1 MTIHRTLPAAAV
13 SALIAVP
20 ASADS
25 QHLTSIYL
33 TAPGGPSTE
42 TSGLI
47 VSSAGAQRSVEAIK
61 LKDGSE
67 RVANAGYVIV
77 PPRAKPESG
86 NRHGSAT
93 PLQPSADV
101 ALEHLETALVGT
113 MALSRANAPASKAPP
128 SAAGANAAHSASHA
142 QTMALGAA
150 VKARV
155 DPQRTAEEV
164 LETLQLNQASNAYTR
179 PSYHVVDWTA
189 NTVTTVYGDKDKA
202 ALDGV
207 QSPRVVPGQ

>member
-1 MTIHRTLPAAAV
+1 MTIHRTLSAAAV

-86 NRHGSAT
+86 DGHGSAT

-101 ALEHLETALVGT
+101 ALEHLETALIGT

-128 SAAGANAAHSASHA
+128 SAAHSASHA

-207 QSPRVVPGQ
+207 PSPRVVPGQ